1 MTTIP
6 VDLKKAITSDIEDLD
21 NILVIVNSLKEINLA
36 RLEVL
41 KEAEKRIQEEEWP
54 ED

>member
-6 VDLKKAITSDIEDLD
+6 VDLKKVITSDLEDLD
-21 NILVIVNSLKEINLA
+21 NILFIVNSLKKINLA

-41 KEAEKRIQEEEWP
+41 KEVEKRIQEEE
-54 ED
+54 